1 MFWYFLYE
9 KPSNGRER
17 SNNIRQRYKLFNR
30 LIFDQKKKRKKE
42 KKKKKKKKALTPPPR
57 GLSSEIRK
65 RVSYIL

>member
-42 KKKKKKKKALTPPPR
+42 KKKKKKKKSTNTSTAGP
-57 GLSSEIRK
+57 
-65 RVSYIL
+65 VQ

>member
-42 KKKKKKKKALTPPPR
+42 KKKKEKKEKKPTNTSTAGP
-57 GLSSEIRK
+57 
-65 RVSYIL
+65 VQ

>member
-30 LIFDQKKKRKKE
+30 LIFDQKKKEKE
-42 KKKKKKKKALTPPPR
+42 KKKKKKKKKSTNTSTAGP
-57 GLSSEIRK
+57 
-65 RVSYIL
+65 VQ

>member
-30 LIFDQKKKRKKE
+30 LIFDQKKKEKEKKEKE
-42 KKKKKKKKALTPPPR
+42 KKKH
-57 GLSSEIRK
+57 
-65 RVSYIL
+65 